1 MDRGRFID
9 AASSDTVVAAVYR
22 TGNAW
27 ERLRGLLGRA
37 PLHADEG
44 LLISPCGSIHTLF
57 MAYPIDVVYLA
68 RDLTVLR
75 VIPALHPWRCSIGFG
90 AASTLELTA
99 GGAARAALTP
109 GRRLRW
115 QPVPGSP
122 VKVSPDE

>member
-1 MDRGRFID
+1 MDTGRFID
-9 AASSDTVVAAVYR
+9 ATSSDLVVAAVYR

-27 ERLRGLLGRA
+27 ERLRGLLGRP
-37 PLHADEG
+37 PLEYDEG

-75 VIPALHPWRCSIGFG
+75 VIPALRPWRCSIGYG
-90 AASTLELTA
+90 AASTLELAA

-115 QPVPGSP
+115 QVSDESSAKTPGIG
-122 VKVSPDE
+122 